1 MKWLVPPGTWWLTS
15 PHKLST
21 RSKAQPDGGPAV
33 THGAIDLGKKMSQ
46 VCILKDDGEIVE
58 RRIRTEPGRL
68 TALLRPFP
76 GIRVLLEAGTESEW
90 VARCLEEIGC
100 EVIVADPNYAPMY
113 AQRQRRIKTDRRDAR
128 ALLEACRLGAYRK
141 AYRVSEA
148 QRQVRWQI
156 GTRESLVRMRTRTM
170 VLVGSLLRQAG
181 LHVPSGKA
189 ETFTTRLTGLE
200 IPEPLQR
207 AIVPLLAVLE
217 TLNRQ
222 VAVADREL
230 EQLVRHDDR
239 VKRLRTVPGVG
250 PIIAAT
256 FVATVDQA
264 GRFAGPHQLEA
275 YLGLVPREYSSG
287 ERQRRGGITKTG
299 NSRLRSLLVEGA
311 WSIVTHSH
319 PETAALR
326 AWTLRV
332 ASRRGKPR
340 AVVALA
346 RRLAGI
352 LFAMMRDNTVFD
364 KRFTAGAD
372 IVKVA

>member
-1 MKWLVPPGTWWLTS
+1 M
-15 PHKLST
+15 
-21 RSKAQPDGGPAV
+21 

-46 VCILKDDGEIVE
+46 VCILKADGEIIE
-58 RRIRTEPGRL
+58 RRIRTEPERL
-68 TALLRPFP
+68 AAVFRPFP

-90 VARCLEEIGC
+90 VARCLEQAGC

-128 ALLEACRLGAYRK
+128 ALLEACRLGAYRQ
-141 AYRVSEA
+141 AYRVSDA

-189 ETFTTRLTGLE
+189 ETFATRLSSLQ
-200 IPEPLQR
+200 IPEPLHLVI
-207 AIVPLLAVLE
+207 APLLAVLE
-217 TLNRQ
+217 ALNRQ
-222 VAVADREL
+222 VGVADRGL
-230 EQLVRHDDR
+230 EQLVRNDDR

-264 GRFAGPHQLEA
+264 GRFAGPHQLES

-364 KRFTAGAD
+364 AQRFTMSRR
-372 IVKVA
+372 VHKVA